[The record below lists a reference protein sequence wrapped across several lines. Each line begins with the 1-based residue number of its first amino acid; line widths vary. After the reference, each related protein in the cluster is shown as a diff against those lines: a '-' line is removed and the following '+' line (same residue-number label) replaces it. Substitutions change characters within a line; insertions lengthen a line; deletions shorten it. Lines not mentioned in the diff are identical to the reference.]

1 MFGDYGSAAMKQL
14 GNRLTGS
21 AEGKLSVQ
29 DKIAKEKFISDFIGR
44 ASTNLNSAIQS
55 GLVDPEMQAGA
66 PAAEEPP
73 PEGATPPSGQ
83 QTPPQ
88 APGAP
93 KTPEEIRKEKQA
105 AAGQVAQQQMAANPA
120 PAKPG
125 APEAPKTPEQIRQEK
140 QAAAA
145 QTAQGQMAA
154 NPAPTQQAPAQ
165 SQTDVGGR
173 PNPYMSAAANQPA
186 PAQQSKM
193 TPQQT
198 AALKGRLKAGAGA
211 TAGQSGFKNYVGGSG
226 ERMTG
231 VDANKAPVFKKIQ
244 RESKY
249 DKLNYILESIINIDE
264 AQEAQ
269 SISEYLQNMFN
280 QYLGVPI
287 TDPKAKAQIKTLADQ
302 AQASYAK
309 DKAKAALTQMANLGF
324 AISYSQG
331 SGATQGAGATTS
343 QPASALDAIKAGID
357 QGLGNASATPTTA
370 TAAGASESSEYDQ
383 VMALV
388 SKLSAEEK
396 QKLLATLQEPAAGG
410 QGAFDQMG
418 KQLQQPKTTSNP
430 VADRQQKLNTNKVKA
445 GNKGAPTPD
454 EQAKFDKLVQQKMAA
469 QP

>member
-1 MFGDYGSAAMKQL
+1 MFGDYGSAVMKQL
-14 GNRLTGS
+14 GNRLTGNS
-21 AEGKLSVQ
+21 EGNLSVK

-44 ASTNLNSAIQS
+44 ANANLNSAIQS

-66 PAAEEPP
+66 PAEEEPLQQETP
-73 PEGATPPSGQ
+73 PETKD
-83 QTPPQ
+83 T
-88 APGAP
+88 GAP
-93 KTPEEIRKEKQA
+93 KTPDEIRKEKLAVGAQA
-105 AAGQVAQQQMAANPA
+105 AQADMTANANKKQQSPA
-120 PAKPG
+120 
-125 APEAPKTPEQIRQEK
+125 
-140 QAAAA
+140 
-145 QTAQGQMAA
+145 
-154 NPAPTQQAPAQ
+154 
-165 SQTDVGGR
+165 DVGGR

-193 TPQQT
+193 TPQQV
-198 AALKGRLKAGAGA
+198 AALKGKLKAGA
-211 TAGQSGFKNYVGGSG
+211 TPTSGQSGFKNYVGGSG

-302 AQASYAK
+302 AQASYPEMK
-309 DKAKAALTQMANLGF
+309 NALTQMANLGF

-343 QPASALDAIKAGID
+343 QPASALDAIKAGVE
-357 QGLGNASATPTTA
+357 QGMGNTASEPTSTSTPSTTPGSSEQGTTA
-370 TAAGASESSEYDQ
+370 YDQ
-383 VMALV
+383 VITLV

-396 QKLLATLQEPAAGG
+396 QKLIATLQEPAAGG

-418 KQLQQPKTTSNP
+418 KQLQQPKTTANP
-430 VADRQQKLNTNKVKA
+430 VADRQQKLNPNKVKA

-454 EQAKFDKLVQQKMAA
+454 EQAKFDKLVQQKLAA
-469 QP
+469 QV

>member
-165 SQTDVGGR
+165 
-173 PNPYMSAAANQPA
+173 
-186 PAQQSKM
+186 QSKM

-302 AQASYAK
+302 AQASYAT

-357 QGLGNASATPTTA
+357 QGLGNASATPTTSTA

-383 VMALV
+383 VMTLV
-388 SKLSAEEK
+388 GKLSAEEK

-418 KQLQQPKTTSNP
+418 KQLQQPKTTANP
-430 VADRQQKLNTNKVKA
+430 VADRQQKLNPNKVKA
-445 GNKGAPTPD
+445 GNKGLPNSD
-454 EQAKFDKLVQQKMAA
+454 EQAKFDKLVQQKLAA
-469 QP
+469 QA

>member
-1 MFGDYGSAAMKQL
+1 MFGDYGSAAMKQI
-14 GNRLTGS
+14 GNRLTGN
-21 AEGKLSVQ
+21 AEGNLSVQ

-55 GLVDPEMQAGA
+55 GLVDPNVKADPVGGGDTT
-66 PAAEEPP
+66 P
-73 PEGATPPSGQ
+73 PEQDNSQQPPATS
-83 QTPPQ
+83 
-88 APGAP
+88 AAP
-93 KTPEEIRKEKQA
+93 KTPAEIQKEKL
-105 AAGQVAQQQMAANPA
+105 
-120 PAKPG
+120 
-125 APEAPKTPEQIRQEK
+125 
-140 QAAAA
+140 AAAA
-145 QTAQGQMAA
+145 KVAQGQMAA

-193 TPQQT
+193 TPQQV
-198 AALKGRLKAGAGA
+198 AALKGKLKAGA
-211 TAGQSGFKNYVGGSG
+211 TPTSGQSGFKNYVGGSG

-231 VDANKAPVFKKIQ
+231 VDKSGAPVYQKIQ
-244 RESKY
+244 RESRY
-249 DKLNYILESIINIDE
+249 AKLNYILESIINIDE

-302 AQASYAK
+302 AQASYPK
-309 DKAKAALTQMANLGF
+309 MNNALTQMANLGF

-331 SGATQGAGATTS
+331 SGATQGAGATAS
-343 QPASALDAIKAGID
+343 QPASALDAIKAGVQQGMGTTASEPTSTSTPSTTPGASD
-357 QGLGNASATPTTA
+357 QGTTA
-370 TAAGASESSEYDQ
+370 YDQ
-383 VMALV
+383 VMNLV

-396 QKLLATLQEPAAGG
+396 QKLLATLQEPATGG

-418 KQLQQPKTTSNP
+418 KQLQQPKSTANP
-430 VADRQQKLNTNKVKA
+430 VDTRQQKLNTNKVKA

-454 EQAKFDKLVQQKMAA
+454 EQAKFDNLVKQKLATQA
-469 QP
+469 

>member
-14 GNRLTGS
+14 GNKLTGN
-21 AEGKLSVQ
+21 AEGNLSVK

-55 GLVDPEMQAGA
+55 GLVDPNIKAGA

-83 QTPPQ
+83 QNPPQ

-93 KTPEEIRKEKQA
+93 KTPEQIRKEKQA

-154 NPAPTQQAPAQ
+154 NPAPAQQ
-165 SQTDVGGR
+165 
-173 PNPYMSAAANQPA
+173 A

-193 TPQQT
+193 TPQQV
-198 AALKGRLKAGAGA
+198 AALKGKLKAGA
-211 TAGQSGFKNYVGGSG
+211 TPTSGQSGFKNYVGGSG

-231 VDANKAPVFKKIQ
+231 VDKSGAPVFKKIQ
-244 RESKY
+244 RESRY
-249 DKLNYILESIINIDE
+249 AKLDYILESIINIDE
-264 AQEAQ
+264 APEAQ

-302 AQASYAK
+302 AQASYPK
-309 DKAKAALTQMANLGF
+309 MNNALSQMANLGF

-331 SGATQGAGATTS
+331 RGATQGAGATSS
-343 QPASALDAIKAGID
+343 QPASALDAIKAGVQ

-370 TAAGASESSEYDQ
+370 TATAAGATAAGAGESSEYDQ
-383 VMALV
+383 IMSLV
-388 SKLSAEEK
+388 GKLSAEEK

-418 KQLQQPKTTSNP
+418 KQLQQPKTTANP